1 MLETRHSNIEFLGK
15 DGFQWFIA
23 QVAPD
28 KVWRTENNQN
38 FDNGFRAKIRILGY
52 HPGESEKE
60 GGISDENLPWAHF
73 LVSPQF
79 GAGNNNTGTSF
90 ALQGGEMV
98 IGFFLDGEEAQQPVV
113 IGSFYANYKI
123 DDVVD
128 YKKALAD
135 GTTGF
140 GALSFDSL
148 LNNSDGKAITFDE
161 KQKSSG
167 VVIDSNGYIRDENN
181 KKKKTKLKALDNE
194 QVKVKIPSGKCED
207 SKEKQS
213 NISRSLQKFFD
224 KINKLE
230 KFSDGYID
238 PALGKVINID
248 VQIDKASKE
257 IAGAMAGI
265 VRGVRYK
272 AFEEINEKVD
282 EAIDFLKPDFLE
294 KQIKAKKLKDGFYCA
309 MENVLNG
316 LTNFVKKFLKGL
328 LGNIINV
335 PLCAAEQF
343 MGGLMAGLNNMIQ
356 TAIGPAL
363 AGLSAFTGKA
373 MPSFQSLMS
382 GAMSRINAAQK
393 LFECT
398 GGECPQSFDFI
409 INGGPD
415 IKNVMKVNGILDKFH
430 TLSGSGLPGLLDDI
444 VGLSFPNIAGIGD
457 AVGSASG
464 ASPLA
469 GLVSGCNVSSKKCTP
484 PRVVLFG
491 GGGIGAAADAVV
503 NEIGEVIGVKMTDI
517 GLNYEEAPFVSIVDD
532 CDIGRGARAE
542 AIVENGSVVNIVVT
556 DPGSSYLFPDYSG
569 DTVLDETGQA
579 VTDIAEQATT
589 DAETTDLISGVPID
603 ATDSTGVD
611 VIGEVV
617 GIKVVS
623 TGANYELGDII
634 VSDSGQTMTPIIENG
649 RIVGASGKI
658 DQGLSEIPVLSIQ
671 TNTGVGAEI
680 LPITKF
686 VKREEYTDPI
696 VPQASIIRVISCP
709 RFY

>member
-15 DGFQWFIA
+15 DGFQWFIG

-52 HPGESEKE
+52 HPGENEAE

-113 IGSFYANYKI
+113 IGSFYANYNI
-123 DDVVD
+123 QDIVD

-140 GALSFDSL
+140 GALSFDHL
-148 LNNSDGKAITFDE
+148 LNNSDGTSISFDE
-161 KQKSSG
+161 KQKTSG
-167 VVIDSNGYIRDENN
+167 VIIDSNGYIRDKDN
-181 KKKKTKLKALDNE
+181 KKKKSKLKILDNE
-194 QVKVKIPSGKCED
+194 QVKVKIPSGACED
-207 SKEKQS
+207 AKEKQS
-213 NISRSLQKFFD
+213 NISKSLQKFFD
-224 KINKLE
+224 KVNKLE
-230 KFSDGYID
+230 KFSNGYID
-238 PALGKVINID
+238 PALGKIID
-248 VQIDKASKE
+248 IDIEIAKASEE
-257 IAGAMAGI
+257 ISGAMAGI

-282 EAIDFLKPDFLE
+282 DFVDFLKPDFAK
-294 KQIKAKKLKDGFYCA
+294 KQIEAKKLKDGFYCA

-316 LTNFVKKFLKGL
+316 LSNFVKKFLKSL
-328 LGNIINV
+328 LGNLVNV

-356 TAIGPAL
+356 TAIGPVL
-363 AGLSAFTGKA
+363 ASLSAFTGKA
-373 MPSFQSLMS
+373 MPSFQSLMT

-398 GGECPQSFDFI
+398 GGECPESFDFV

-415 IKNVMKVNGILDKFH
+415 MKNVMKVNGILDKFH
-430 TLSGSGLPGLLDDI
+430 TLSGSGLPNLLDDI
-444 VGLSFPNIAGIGD
+444 VGLSFPNVAGIGST
-457 AVGSASG
+457 VGSASG

-469 GLVSGCNVSSKKCTP
+469 GLVGDCPVNNKDCKP
-484 PRVVLFG
+484 PRVVIFG
-491 GGGIGAAADAVV
+491 GGGFGAAADAVV
-503 NEIGEVIGVKMTDI
+503 NEIGEVIGVNMSDI
-517 GLNYEEAPFVSIVDD
+517 GLGYDEKPFVSIVDD
-532 CDIGRGARAE
+532 CDIGRGATAE
-542 AIVENGSVVNIVVT
+542 AVVENGGVVNIIVT
-556 DPGSSYLFPDYSG
+556 NPGSNYLFPEQVA
-569 DTVLDETGQA
+569 DTG
-579 VTDIAEQATT
+579 
-589 DAETTDLISGVPID
+589 
-603 ATDSTGVD
+603 GVD

-617 GIKVVS
+617 GVKVLS
-623 TGANYELGDII
+623 TGANYEDGDLI
-634 VSDSGQTMTPIIENG
+634 VSNSGQTLTPVIENG
-649 RIVGASGKI
+649 RIIGADGKI
-658 DQGLSEIPVLSIQ
+658 DQGLSEIPALSLQ

-680 LPITKF
+680 IPITRF
-686 VKREEYTDPI
+686 VKREAYTDPI
-696 VPQASIIRVISCP
+696 VPQARIIHVISCP

>member
-15 DGFQWFIA
+15 DGFQWFIG

-52 HPGESEKE
+52 HPGENEAE

-113 IGSFYANYKI
+113 IGSFYANYNI
-123 DDVVD
+123 QDIVD

-140 GALSFDSL
+140 GALSFDHL
-148 LNNSDGKAITFDE
+148 LNNSDGTSISFDE
-161 KQKSSG
+161 KQKTSG
-167 VVIDSNGYIRDENN
+167 VIIDSNGYIRDKDN
-181 KKKKTKLKALDNE
+181 KKKKSKLKILDNE
-194 QVKVKIPSGKCED
+194 QVKVKIPSGACED
-207 SKEKQS
+207 AKEKQS
-213 NISRSLQKFFD
+213 NISKSLQKFFD
-224 KINKLE
+224 KVNKLE
-230 KFSDGYID
+230 KFSNGYID
-238 PALGKVINID
+238 PALGKIID
-248 VQIDKASKE
+248 IDIEIAKASEE
-257 IAGAMAGI
+257 ISGAMAGI

-272 AFEEINEKVD
+272 AFEEINKKVD
-282 EAIDFLKPDFLE
+282 DFVDFLKPDFAK
-294 KQIKAKKLKDGFYCA
+294 KQIEAKKLKDGFYCA

-316 LTNFVKKFLKGL
+316 LSNFVKKFLKSL
-328 LGNIINV
+328 LGNLVNV

-356 TAIGPAL
+356 TAIGPVL
-363 AGLSAFTGKA
+363 ASLSAFTGKA
-373 MPSFQSLMS
+373 MPSFQSLMT

-398 GGECPQSFDFI
+398 GGECPESFDFV

-415 IKNVMKVNGILDKFH
+415 MKNVMKVNGILDKFH
-430 TLSGSGLPGLLDDI
+430 TLSGSGLPNLLDDI
-444 VGLSFPNIAGIGD
+444 VGLSFPNVAGIGST
-457 AVGSASG
+457 VGSASG

-469 GLVSGCNVSSKKCTP
+469 GLVGDCPVNNKDCKP
-484 PRVVLFG
+484 PRVVIFG
-491 GGGIGAAADAVV
+491 GGGFGAAADAVV
-503 NEIGEVIGVKMTDI
+503 NEIGEVIGVNMSDI
-517 GLNYEEAPFVSIVDD
+517 GLGYDEKPFVSIVDD
-532 CDIGRGARAE
+532 CDIGRGATAE
-542 AIVENGSVVNIVVT
+542 AVVENGGVVNIIVT
-556 DPGSSYLFPDYSG
+556 NPGSNYLFPEQVA
-569 DTVLDETGQA
+569 DTG
-579 VTDIAEQATT
+579 
-589 DAETTDLISGVPID
+589 
-603 ATDSTGVD
+603 GVD

-617 GIKVVS
+617 GVKVLS
-623 TGANYELGDII
+623 TGANYEDGDLI
-634 VSDSGQTMTPIIENG
+634 VSNSGQTLTPVIENG
-649 RIVGASGKI
+649 RIIGADGKI
-658 DQGLSEIPVLSIQ
+658 DQGLSEIPALSLQ

-680 LPITKF
+680 IPITRF
-686 VKREEYTDPI
+686 VKREAYTDPI
-696 VPQASIIRVISCP
+696 VPQARIIHVISCP

>member
-52 HPGESEKE
+52 HPGENEEE

-79 GAGNNNTGTSF
+79 GSGNNNTGTSF

-113 IGSFYANYKI
+113 IGSFYANYNI
-123 DDVVD
+123 QEITD

-140 GALSFDSL
+140 GALSFDHL
-148 LNNSDGKAITFDE
+148 LKNADGQSISFDE
-161 KQKSSG
+161 QQKKSG
-167 VVIDSNGYIRDENN
+167 VVIDSNGYILDKN
-181 KKKKTKLKALDNE
+181 KKKKKSKLKILDNE
-194 QVKVKIPSGKCED
+194 QVKVKVPSGACED
-207 SKEKQS
+207 AKEKQS
-213 NISRSLQKFFD
+213 NISKSLQKFFD
-224 KINKLE
+224 KINGLE

-238 PALGKVINID
+238 PALGKIINID
-248 VQIDKASKE
+248 VQIDKAAKE
-257 IAGAMAGI
+257 ISGAMAGI

-272 AFEEINEKVD
+272 AFQEINDKVD
-282 EAIDFLKPDFLE
+282 EAVDFLKPDFAK
-294 KQIKAKKLKDGFYCA
+294 KQIEAKKLKDGFYCA

-328 LGNIINV
+328 LGNILNV

-343 MGGLMAGLNNMIQ
+343 LGGLMAGLNNMIQ
-356 TAIGPAL
+356 TAIGPIL

-373 MPSFQSLMS
+373 MPSFQGLMAT
-382 GAMSRINAAQK
+382 AMGRVNAAVK
-393 LFECT
+393 LFDCT
-398 GGECPQSFDFI
+398 GGKCSDSFDFV

-415 IKNVMKVNGILDKFH
+415 MKNVMKFNGILDKFH
-430 TLSGSGLPGLLDDI
+430 TLSGSGLPNLLDDI
-444 VGLSFPNIAGIGD
+444 VGLSFPNVAGIGLT
-457 AVGSASG
+457 VGTASG
-464 ASPLA
+464 GSPLA
-469 GLVSGCNVSSKKCTP
+469 GLVGGCNVSSKECSP
-484 PRVVLFG
+484 PRVVIFG
-491 GGGIGAAADAVV
+491 GGGFGAAADAVV
-503 NEIGEVIGVKMTDI
+503 NEIGEVIGVNMSEI
-517 GLNYEEAPFVSIVDD
+517 GMDYEEAPFVSIVDE
-532 CDIGRGARAE
+532 CDIGRGATAE
-542 AIVENGSVVNIVVT
+542 AVVEDGHVVNIIVT
-556 DPGSSYLFPDYSG
+556 NPGSDYLFPEQVA
-569 DTVLDETGQA
+569 DTE
-579 VTDIAEQATT
+579 
-589 DAETTDLISGVPID
+589 
-603 ATDSTGVD
+603 GVD

-617 GIKVVS
+617 GIKVLS
-623 TGANYELGDII
+623 TGANYEDGDLI
-634 VSDSGQTMTPIIENG
+634 VSDSGQTMTPVIENG
-649 RIVGASGKI
+649 RIVGASGKL
-658 DQGLSEIPVLSIQ
+658 DQGLSEIPALSVQ

-686 VKREEYTDPI
+686 VKREAYADPI
-696 VPQASIIRVISCP
+696 VPQARIIHVISCP

>member
-1 MLETRHSNIEFLGK
+1 MLETRHSNIEFIGK
-15 DGFQWFIA
+15 DGFKWFIA

-52 HPGESEKE
+52 HPGEGEEE

-79 GAGNNNTGTSF
+79 GAGNNNTGTGF

-98 IGFFLDGEEAQQPVV
+98 IGFFLDGEDGQQPVV
-113 IGSFYANYKI
+113 LGAFYANYNI
-123 DDVVD
+123 DDIVD
-128 YKKALAD
+128 YKKALAE

-140 GALSFDSL
+140 GALSFDHL
-148 LNNSDGKAITFDE
+148 LKNADGKSISFDE
-161 KQKSSG
+161 KQKTSG
-167 VVIDSNGYIRDENN
+167 VIIDSNGYIRDKEN
-181 KKKKTKLKALDNE
+181 KKKKTKLKILDNE
-194 QVKVKIPSGKCED
+194 QVKVKVPSGACED
-207 SKEKQS
+207 AKEKQS
-213 NISRSLQKFFD
+213 NISKSLQKFFD

-238 PALGKVINID
+238 PALGKIINID
-248 VQIDKASKE
+248 VQIDKAAKE
-257 IAGAMAGI
+257 ISGAMAGI

-272 AFEEINEKVD
+272 AFEDINTKID
-282 EAIDFLKPDFLE
+282 EAVDFLKPDFLE

-343 MGGLMAGLNNMIQ
+343 LGGLMAGLNNMIQ
-356 TAIGPAL
+356 NAIGPIIS
-363 AGLSAFTGKA
+363 GLSAFTGKA

-382 GAMSRINAAQK
+382 GAMGRVNAAQK

-398 GGECPQSFDFI
+398 GGNCPDSFDFV

-415 IKNVMKVNGILDKFH
+415 MKNVIKVNGILDKFH
-430 TLSGSGLPGLLDDI
+430 TLSGSGLPNLLDDI

-457 AVGSASG
+457 AIGSASG
-464 ASPLA
+464 ASPLE
-469 GLVSGCNVSSKKCTP
+469 GLVGGCNVSSKDCSP
-484 PRVVLFG
+484 PRVVIFG
-491 GGGIGAAADAVV
+491 GGGLGAVADAVV
-503 NEIGEVIGVKMTDI
+503 NEIGEVIGVNMSDI
-517 GLNYEEAPFVSIVDD
+517 GMNYEEAPFVSIVDE
-532 CDIGRGARAE
+532 CDIGRGATAE
-542 AIVENGSVVNIVVT
+542 AIVEDGHVVNIIVT
-556 DPGSSYLFPDYSG
+556 NPGSDYLFPDQVA
-569 DTVLDETGQA
+569 DTE
-579 VTDIAEQATT
+579 
-589 DAETTDLISGVPID
+589 
-603 ATDSTGVD
+603 GVD

-617 GIKVVS
+617 GVKVFS
-623 TGANYELGDII
+623 TGANYEEGDLI
-634 VSDSGQTMTPIIENG
+634 VSDSGQTMTPVIENG
-649 RIVGASGKI
+649 RIVGANGKL
-658 DQGLSEIPVLSIQ
+658 DQGLSEIPALSIQ

-680 LPITKF
+680 IPITRF
-686 VKREEYTDPI
+686 VKREVYTDPI
-696 VPQASIIRVISCP
+696 IPQARIIHVISCP